1 MLEFNPFLRPTAS
14 ELLANPEFNDIR
26 NSSNEVKAKDKLR
39 LLTDN
44 DDAYDTSTSSFK
56 LTKDELKKAIY
67 SIV

>member
-14 ELLANPEFNDIR
+14 ELLENPEFNDIR
-26 NSSNEVKAKDKLR
+26 NSSNEVKAKDKLQ